1 MNNKFSVG
9 LDIGT
14 TKIVAMVGEKNQFN
28 KIKVTGVG
36 KSQSLGVHRGVVNN
50 ITQTIQ
56 SIKIAVDEAQSKSGM
71 EITEVAVGIAGQ
83 HIRSLQHSDYITREN
98 PDEVINNEDIDKLIL
113 DAEKKE
119 SDSNH
124 IQDFTRNI
132 KAMDKDNKIEIIK
145 SVWSIILSD
154 GNSDIYE
161 ENLMRRLAG
170 LLYLDAKTMGEIKID
185 IQAKKK

>member
-1 MNNKFSVG
+1 MIFKF
-9 LDIGT
+9 
-14 TKIVAMVGEKNQFN
+14 FN
-28 KIKVTGVG
+28 KKEQRDNDNDLLNVACLMIHAARIDENYTDKEKKIIKNT
-36 KSQSLGVHRGVVNN
+36 L
-50 ITQTIQ
+50 
-56 SIKIAVDEAQSKSGM
+56 SK
-71 EITEVAVGIAGQ
+71 
-83 HIRSLQHSDYITREN
+83 LND
-98 PDEVINNEDIDKLIL
+98 NNEDIDKLIL

-170 LLYLDAKTMGEIKID
+170 LLYLDAKTMGDIKID
-185 IQAKKK
+185 IQAKIK